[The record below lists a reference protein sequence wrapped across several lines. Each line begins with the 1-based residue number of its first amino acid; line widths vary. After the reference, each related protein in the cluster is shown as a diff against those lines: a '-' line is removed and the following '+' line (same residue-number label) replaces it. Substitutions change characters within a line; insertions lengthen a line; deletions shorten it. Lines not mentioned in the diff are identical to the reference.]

1 MKFPRRLLGLLAV
14 VLAAFYAL
22 GSSGAALACAS
33 PVATMAAPMPADI
46 PCQGDNKAHDCALA
60 CAPMCTAV
68 VPALT
73 EVTPPPLPEAV
84 SLSGETVQLASAS
97 FQPDPP
103 PPRLGSI

>member
-1 MKFPRRLLGLLAV
+1 MKFPRRLLGLFAA
-14 VLAAFYAL
+14 VLAACYAL

-33 PVATMAAPMPADI
+33 PAATMSAPMPAGM

-60 CAPMCTAV
+60 CAPMCTAL
-68 VPALT
+68 VPALA

-84 SLSGETVQLASAS
+84 LLSGETVQLASAS
-97 FQPDPP
+97 FRPDPP